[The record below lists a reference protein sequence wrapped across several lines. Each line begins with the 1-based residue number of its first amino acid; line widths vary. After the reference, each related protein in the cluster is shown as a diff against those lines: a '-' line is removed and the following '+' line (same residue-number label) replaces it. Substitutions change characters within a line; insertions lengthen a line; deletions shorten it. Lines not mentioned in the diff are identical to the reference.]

1 MNGVERDIMRVLLK
15 RVYEGRLLSRSAYE
29 SANHLVQSTMDF
41 SGGSRYTVLSKEGSE
56 NDGPPKSP

>member
-1 MNGVERDIMRVLLK
+1 MNGVELDIMRVLLK
-15 RVYEGRLLSRSAYE
+15 RVYEGRLLSRFAYE

-56 NDGPPKSP
+56 SDGPAKSP

>member
-1 MNGVERDIMRVLLK
+1 MKGVELDIMRVLLK
-15 RVYEGRLLSRSAYE
+15 RVYEGRLLSRFAYE

-56 NDGPPKSP
+56 SDGPAKSP